1 MKFRLL
7 LPVLLLFIAIN
18 DLPGQKAGKKVTI
31 SGIVVDINNNPV
43 SEALIMIDGKNTDKQ
58 TQNDGTYKIKTS
70 TKSDTIGIFT
80 FSTGLSEQPIN
91 NRTVI
96 NFVLVNSPGQ
106 DNNSGN
112 TPGEDLVNVGYG
124 TVDKKDL
131 TGPVNR
137 IEGTDKNFSSYS
149 NIYEMIKGQVPS
161 VEVSGK
167 SIRIQGSSSFI
178 GASTEPLFV
187 VDGIV
192 SSSIDDIPPSQV
204 KSIEVLKGSSA
215 AIYGSRGANG
225 VILIRLISA
234 SDMKTD

>member
-7 LPVLLLFIAIN
+7 LPVLFLFIAIN

-43 SEALIMIDGKNTDKQ
+43 SEAFIMIDGKNTDKR
-58 TQNDGTYKIKTS
+58 TQNNGTYKIKTS

-80 FSTGLSEQPIN
+80 FSTGVSEQPIN

-96 NFVLVNSPGQ
+96 NFVLGNSPGQ

-112 TPGEDLVNVGYG
+112 TAGEDLVNVGYG

-131 TGPVNR
+131 TVPVNR
-137 IEGTDKNFSSYS
+137 IEGTDKNFSNYS

-167 SIRIQGSSSFI
+167 SIRIQGSSSL
-178 GASTEPLFV
+178 GSTEPLFV

-234 SDMKTD
+234 SDMRTD